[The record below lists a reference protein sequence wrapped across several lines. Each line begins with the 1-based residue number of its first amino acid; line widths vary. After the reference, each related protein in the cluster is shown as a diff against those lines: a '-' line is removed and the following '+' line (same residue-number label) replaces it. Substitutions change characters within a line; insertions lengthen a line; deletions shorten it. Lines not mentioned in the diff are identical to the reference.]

1 MARVC
6 QTCCSGGMRAP
17 VRHFPLPSEIAA
29 ATARGLA
36 RLESAVAT
44 YQIAPLTREFL
55 RGAGLVV
62 GAFVSSRLIIFS
74 VMMLSRTIMVPAAW
88 WHPGG
93 LLSVLTQWDGELWY
107 IQIAR
112 HGYYI
117 RSGEHLPHNFWPFYP
132 ILIKLT
138 SIIFRDLRVAA
149 VVISH
154 VCLLLGGLCL
164 NALIRLDYKDPRVS
178 RAALML
184 FMFSPV
190 SFFFSN
196 AYTESTFFLLA
207 TCAFLAARK
216 RNWLV
221 ASLCGMCLSAT
232 RQVGILIA
240 LPLFLEFVREFWT
253 REQGIRGLLNPRIML
268 LALTPCGIAGHMVYC
283 YVAFGDPFMFSRAA
297 NAWGRSFT
305 SPIETILFL
314 RTYTTFYFILFLG
327 TLVVTVLILIAG
339 LLLRIRATYL
349 LYATMLTTIYLCS
362 KTFEAFPR
370 YVSVEF
376 PLFIILGLIAA
387 RFKWTYEPLFVA
399 TVALLTLCSVLSA
412 NGYWMT

>member
-1 MARVC
+1 
-6 QTCCSGGMRAP
+6 MRAHLQ
-17 VRHFPLPSEIAA
+17 RFLLPSQIAA
-29 ATARGLA
+29 AAARGLA
-36 RLESAVAT
+36 RVERAVAT
-44 YQIAPLTREFL
+44 YEIAPSTREFL
-55 RGAGLVV
+55 NGAGFVV
-62 GAFVSSRLIIFS
+62 AAFISSRLIIFS
-74 VMMLSRTIMVPAAW
+74 VMMLSRTVMVPAAW

-117 RSGEHLPHNFWPFYP
+117 RSGEYLPHNFWPFYP
-132 ILIKLT
+132 ILIKLA
-138 SIIFRDLRVAA
+138 SIVFRDLRVAA

-164 NALIRLDYKDPRVS
+164 NALIRVDYKDPRVS
-178 RAALML
+178 RTAVML

-207 TCAFLAARK
+207 TGAFLAARK
-216 RNWLV
+216 GNWLV
-221 ASLCGMCLSAT
+221 ASLFGMCLSAT

-240 LPLFLEFVREFWT
+240 LPLFLEFLRQFWT
-253 REQGIRGLLNPRIML
+253 RERGFRGLLHPRIL
-268 LALTPCGIAGHMVYC
+268 FLALIPCGIGAHMLYC
-283 YVAFGDPFMFSRAA
+283 HVAFGDAFMFSKAA
-297 NAWGRSFT
+297 SAWGRSFT
-305 SPIETILFL
+305 SPVETILFL
-314 RTYTTFYFILFLG
+314 RTYTRFYYIFFLSALIVTLAILL
-327 TLVVTVLILIAG
+327 AG
-339 LLLRIRATYL
+339 VFFRIRATYL
-349 LYATMLTTIYLCS
+349 LYATMLTAIYLCS

-387 RFKWTYEPLFVA
+387 RYKWTYEPLFVG
-399 TVALLTLCSVLSA
+399 TVALLTLCSILSA